1 MIGKAQSGSSLL
13 QRLDGTSLHFVRLHA
28 GDMAQFVDVPEAHGL
43 ICSFK
48 TTHRRERL
56 PRRKVRTRVLIAA
69 KKNNKMPKAV
79 QSCAEAAVSVPKICR
94 IPENDLKWLHRL
106 HRICQSLL
114 VTRLQTNKWA
124 LSWHLPAEFETP
136 QDAKGQHSR

>member
-1 MIGKAQSGSSLL
+1 MIGKAKSESSLL
-13 QRLDGTSLHFVRLHA
+13 QRLDGTNLHFVRLHE

-56 PRRKVRTRVLIAA
+56 PRRKVRTRVLITA

-79 QSCAEAAVSVPKICR
+79 QSCVEAAVSVPMICR
-94 IPENDLKWLHRL
+94 IPENDLK
-106 HRICQSLL
+106 
-114 VTRLQTNKWA
+114 
-124 LSWHLPAEFETP
+124 
-136 QDAKGQHSR
+136 